1 MTVVQGVDK
10 VGSLEEA
17 RRAYHIKLHKSYT
30 RLDVVQDL
38 GSRISDQK
46 KPLVQS
52 YKGIGSLTKICLL
65 DQMRQ

>member
-1 MTVVQGVDK
+1 MAVVQGVEN
-10 VGSLEEA
+10 VGALEEA